1 LLAMTKFLVGAVLT
15 YVGFFL
21 FLAGFIMSTTS
32 IPILVDMIRA
42 VIPLDMTTA
51 LVATIFQVLSG
62 VVGVTGLLLCIA
74 SVSKPTPA
82 PITIVQQVPV
92 TAPPA
97 PVPAQSP
104 ARATPPSLPVQSGAC
119 KFCGHYIEPNETYC
133 PSCNR
138 AQR

>member
-1 LLAMTKFLVGAVLT
+1 MRKFLVGAVLT

-21 FLAGFIMSTTS
+21 FLVGFMISATLNPTFD
-32 IPILVDMIRA
+32 DMIKA
-42 VIPLDMTTA
+42 VIPLDMTLSGT
-51 LVATIFQVLSG
+51 LIQVLSG
-62 VVGVTGLLLCIA
+62 IVGVTGLLLCIS

-92 TAPPA
+92 TAPAPARAPA
-97 PVPAQSP
+97 PSPAPASPPAQSW
-104 ARATPPSLPVQSGAC
+104 AC
-119 KFCGHYIEPNETYC
+119 KFCGHYIEPNETFC